1 MSGELPHNL
10 THQDQRRN
18 VWSPD
23 SEGVIFLTVI
33 VKPYHWSYIHTNR
46 KQRPNVYRVPMLEV
60 WTVGSNRNCVT
71 TIIIMTLDEP
81 KV

>member
-1 MSGELPHNL
+1 MSGELPHGL

-33 VKPYHWSYIHTNR
+33 VKPYHWSYIPNL
-46 KQRPNVYRVPMLEV
+46 KQRPNVYRVPML
-60 WTVGSNRNCVT
+60 
-71 TIIIMTLDEP
+71 
-81 KV
+81 

>member
-23 SEGVIFLTVI
+23 SEGVIFLPVI
-33 VKPYHWSYIHTNR
+33 VKPYHWSYIHTQPQATTQCIQGPDALSWRLTELSSTPWLR
-46 KQRPNVYRVPMLEV
+46 KTHRRNEV
-60 WTVGSNRNCVT
+60 
-71 TIIIMTLDEP
+71 
-81 KV
+81 

>member
-33 VKPYHWSYIHTNR
+33 VKPYHWSYIQPPTSSND
-46 KQRPNVYRVPMLEV
+46 PMYTGSRCFELETDGAIV
-60 WTVGSNRNCVT
+60 DPMVEEDT
-71 TIIIMTLDEP
+71 
-81 KV
+81 